1 MTGLAP
7 DTNEARL
14 HALRLQGV
22 QQQLISLFNTHEVSY
37 EEKKA
42 AKAHLKAI
50 ADDLPRLACWERN
63 VRAELERR
71 HTQAVQRKAGLRGV
85 LRKPCPDCG
94 ASPGYNPDT
103 CTACYA
109 AAAQAA

>member
-1 MTGLAP
+1 
-7 DTNEARL
+7 
-14 HALRLQGV
+14 
-22 QQQLISLFNTHEVSY
+22 
-37 EEKKA
+37 
-42 AKAHLKAI
+42 
-50 ADDLPRLACWERN
+50 